1 MIVSRMFQL
10 TALQTGPARMPKSYT
25 GETVIEI
32 PSNTPAV
39 PGQNVSFSL
48 KDVLRQ
54 SDGNVLRIR
63 SPRRN
68 AHESV

>member
-10 TALQTGPARMPKSYT
+10 TALQTGPARMPQSYT
-25 GETVIEI
+25 GETVIEFQR
-32 PSNTPAV
+32 NTPAI

-54 SDGNVLRIR
+54 RDGNVLRR
-63 SPRRN
+63 SARRN

>member
-1 MIVSRMFQL
+1 
-10 TALQTGPARMPKSYT
+10 MPKSYT

-32 PSNTPAV
+32 QSNTPAV

-54 SDGNVLRIR
+54 NDGTVLRIR
-63 SPRRN
+63 SLRRN

>member
-25 GETVIEI
+25 GETVTEI
-32 PSNTPAV
+32 HRNNPAV

-48 KDVLRQ
+48 KDVRRQ
-54 SDGNVLRIR
+54 SACNVLRR
-63 SPRRN
+63 SLRRN